1 MLCHIVIALII
12 TFCDAAPHPPGHH
25 YYKTHH
31 QPMWRYVKPFTAFT
45 WNKPKMAQ
53 PEVPVARAASKDVV
67 DVAVGAGAFTTLVK
81 IVSDLG
87 LVDTLKGAEALTVFA
102 PSDDAFAKLPAG
114 TLESLTPDQ
123 AKEIVLRHVVT
134 AKVPAAAVA
143 TGPVET
149 IGGEVIDLIKTEA
162 GGVQIAYEGNTINVV
177 TADVMASNGVIHII
191 DKVILPATAGPVEK
205 EALGDVV
212 DIAVGAG
219 AFTTLVKIVS
229 DLELVDTL
237 KGAEALTVFAPSDD
251 AFAKL
256 PAGTLESLTPAQAK
270 EIVLR
275 HVVTAKVPAADVA
288 TGPVETIG
296 GEVIDLIKTEAGGV
310 QIGYEGNT
318 INVVTADVMASNG
331 VIHIIDKVIL
341 PATAGPVEKEALGDV
356 VDVAVGAGAFT
367 TLVKIVSDL
376 GLVDTLKGAEA
387 LTVFAPSDEAF
398 AKLPAGTL
406 ESLTPDQAKTIV
418 LRHVVTAKVPAAAVT
433 TGPVGTIGGEVIDL
447 VKTPEGGVQINYN
460 GNTQNVVTAD
470 VMASNGVIHV
480 IDSVIL

>member
-1 MLCHIVIALII
+1 M
-12 TFCDAAPHPPGHH
+12 G
-25 YYKTHH
+25 
-31 QPMWRYVKPFTAFT
+31 
-45 WNKPKMAQ
+45 
-53 PEVPVARAASKDVV
+53 
-67 DVAVGAGAFTTLVK
+67 
-81 IVSDLG
+81 
-87 LVDTLKGAEALTVFA
+87 
-102 PSDDAFAKLPAG
+102 
-114 TLESLTPDQ
+114 
-123 AKEIVLRHVVT
+123 
-134 AKVPAAAVA
+134 
-143 TGPVET
+143 
-149 IGGEVIDLIKTEA
+149 IGGEVINLIKTDA
-162 GGVQIAYEGNTINVV
+162 GGVQITYEGNTINVV

-205 EALGDVV
+205 EPLGDVV
-212 DIAVGAG
+212 DVAVGAG

-275 HVVTAKVPAADVA
+275 HVVTAKVPAAAVA

-376 GLVDTLKGAEA
+376 ELVDTLKGAEA

-406 ESLTPDQAKTIV
+406 ESLTPAQAKEIV
-418 LRHVVTAKVPAAAVT
+418 LRHVVTAKVPAAAVA
-433 TGPVGTIGGEVIDL
+433 TGPVGTIGGEEIGL
-447 VKTPEGGVQINYN
+447 VKTAEGGVQINYN

>member
-1 MLCHIVIALII
+1 M
-12 TFCDAAPHPPGHH
+12 G
-25 YYKTHH
+25 
-31 QPMWRYVKPFTAFT
+31 
-45 WNKPKMAQ
+45 
-53 PEVPVARAASKDVV
+53 
-67 DVAVGAGAFTTLVK
+67 
-81 IVSDLG
+81 
-87 LVDTLKGAEALTVFA
+87 
-102 PSDDAFAKLPAG
+102 
-114 TLESLTPDQ
+114 
-123 AKEIVLRHVVT
+123 
-134 AKVPAAAVA
+134 
-143 TGPVET
+143 
-149 IGGEVIDLIKTEA
+149 
-162 GGVQIAYEGNTINVV
+162 
-177 TADVMASNGVIHII
+177 ASNGVIHII

-237 KGAEALTVFAPSDD
+237 KGAKALTVFAPSDE

-275 HVVTAKVPAADVA
+275 HVVTAKVPAAAVA

-356 VDVAVGAGAFT
+356 VDVAV
-367 TLVKIVSDL
+367 
-376 GLVDTLKGAEA
+376 
-387 LTVFAPSDEAF
+387 
-398 AKLPAGTL
+398 
-406 ESLTPDQAKTIV
+406 
-418 LRHVVTAKVPAAAVT
+418 
-433 TGPVGTIGGEVIDL
+433 
-447 VKTPEGGVQINYN
+447 
-460 GNTQNVVTAD
+460 
-470 VMASNGVIHV
+470 
-480 IDSVIL
+480 